1 MSSRVL
7 FSKAGAA
14 TLRKNARLEGAT
26 RMKVLFTGG
35 GTAGHIN
42 PALAAAGYLRGKD
55 PDCEI
60 LYIGNKGGMEERLV
74 AKAGYEIRTITI
86 SGFQR
91 KLTPKNL
98 VRNAQTVVRMFTASA
113 EAKKLIQAFSPD
125 VCVGTGGY
133 VSGPVIREAAKL
145 GIPCVIHESNAY
157 PGVTTKMLAKSV
169 KTVML
174 AVPDAKKYFDSSVN
188 CTVTGNPVRGEV
200 LSAERE
206 ASRKAL
212 GLDDRPLVL
221 SFGGSLGASALN
233 RAAAYLLAES
243 AKEKKFQHIHG
254 YGQHDEKFLSELS
267 ELGFRQKENPQV
279 RLLEYIDNMPL
290 CLSAADLV
298 IGRAGAMTLSEIE
311 AKSKASILIPSPN
324 VAENHQYHNA
334 MALVRRG
341 AAEIIEEKDLT
352 GEALWNKVNSILSDP
367 QRLRTLGE
375 NAGKMEILDANERIY
390 RVIRSAVKGS

>member
-1 MSSRVL
+1 M
-7 FSKAGAA
+7 GI
-14 TLRKNARLEGAT
+14 
-26 RMKVLFTGG
+26 KVLFTGG

-42 PALAAAGYLRGKD
+42 PALAAAGYLKQRE
-55 PDCEI
+55 PDAQI
-60 LYIGNKGGMEERLV
+60 LYVGNKGGMEERMV
-74 AKAGYEIRTITI
+74 ANAGYEIRTVTI

-98 VRNAQTVVRMFTASA
+98 ARNAQTVVRMFTASA
-113 EAKKLIQAFSPD
+113 EAKKILREFAPD

-169 KTVML
+169 RTVML
-174 AVPDAKKYFDSSVN
+174 AVPDARKYFDDSVN

-200 LSAERE
+200 LAAERE

-212 GLDDRPLVL
+212 GLDERPLIL

-233 RAAAYLLAES
+233 RAAAYMLAES
-243 AKEKKFQHIHG
+243 GKEKRFQHIHG
-254 YGQHDEKFLSELS
+254 YGQHDEKFLEELQ
-267 ELGFRQKENPQV
+267 ELGFRQEENPQI
-279 RLLEYIDNMPL
+279 RLLEYIDNMPQ

-324 VAENHQYHNA
+324 VAENHQFHTA

-341 AAEIIEEKDLT
+341 AAEIIEEKDLS
-352 GEALWNKVNSILSDP
+352 GESLWKKVTKIVSDP
-367 QRLRTLGE
+367 QRLRSLGE

-390 RVIRSAVKGS
+390 RVIRAAVKQN

>member
-1 MSSRVL
+1 
-7 FSKAGAA
+7 
-14 TLRKNARLEGAT
+14 
-26 RMKVLFTGG
+26 MKVLFTGG

-42 PALAAAGYLRGKD
+42 PALAAAGYLKAQQ
-55 PDCEI
+55 PQTEI
-60 LYIGNKGGMEERLV
+60 LYVGNKGGMEERLV
-74 AKAGYEIRTITI
+74 KNAGYDMKTITI

-91 KLTPKNL
+91 KITPKNM

-113 EAKKLIQAFSPD
+113 QAKKIIQEFQPD

-174 AVPDAKKYFDSSVN
+174 AVPDARKYFDSSVN

-200 LSAERE
+200 LEAQRE
-206 ASRKAL
+206 ESRKAL
-212 GLDDRPLVL
+212 GLDERPVVL

-233 RAAAYLLAES
+233 RAAAEMLWES
-243 AKEKKFQHIHG
+243 SKEKKYQHIHG
-254 YGQHDEKFLSELS
+254 YGQHDEKFLEELKA
-267 ELGFRQKENPQV
+267 LGFQAEENPQI
-279 RLLEYIDNMPL
+279 RLLEYIDNMPQ

-298 IGRAGAMTLSEIE
+298 IGRAGAMTLTEIE
-311 AKSKASILIPSPN
+311 AKGKASILVPSPN

-341 AAEIIEEKDLT
+341 AAEILEEKDLS
-352 GEALWNKVNSILSDP
+352 GQALWEKVEEVLSHP
-367 QRLRTLGE
+367 ERLQALGK
-375 NAGKMEILDANERIY
+375 NAAEMEILDANQRIY
-390 RVIRSAVKGS
+390 RTICSAAGKN

>member
-1 MSSRVL
+1 M
-7 FSKAGAA
+7 GI
-14 TLRKNARLEGAT
+14 
-26 RMKVLFTGG
+26 KVLFTGG

-42 PALAAAGYLRGKD
+42 PALAAAGYLKQRE
-55 PDCEI
+55 PDAQI
-60 LYIGNKGGMEERLV
+60 LYVGNKGGMEERLV
-74 AKAGYEIRTITI
+74 ANAGYEIRTVTI

-98 VRNAQTVVRMFTASA
+98 ARNAQTVVRMFTASA
-113 EAKKLIQAFSPD
+113 EAKKILREFAPD

-169 KTVML
+169 RTVML
-174 AVPDAKKYFDSSVN
+174 AVPDARKYFDDSVN

-200 LSAERE
+200 LAAERE

-212 GLDDRPLVL
+212 GLDERPLIL

-233 RAAAYLLAES
+233 RAAAYMLAES
-243 AKEKKFQHIHG
+243 GKEKRFQHIHG
-254 YGQHDEKFLSELS
+254 YGQHDEKFLEELQ
-267 ELGFRQKENPQV
+267 ELGFRQEENPQI
-279 RLLEYIDNMPL
+279 RLLEYIDNMPQ

-324 VAENHQYHNA
+324 EAENHQFHNA

-341 AAEIIEEKDLT
+341 AAEIIEEKDLS
-352 GEALWNKVNSILSDP
+352 GESLWKKVTKIVSDP
-367 QRLRTLGE
+367 QRLRSLGE

-390 RVIRSAVKGS
+390 RVIRAAVKQN